1 MATGNAIN
9 ADTPGIVGYDG
20 VGNFTGTSA
29 VQYSVVIGGATL
41 STLVMIAPSATV
53 GNPLVSAGVSS
64 NPVYS
69 ATPTVTSITISN
81 APVSGTDGANKT
93 YVDSAITAVNPA
105 TSVVAA
111 STTNLNSTYLNGVSG
126 IGATLTNAGSLA
138 AFTID
143 GQTPTIGQ
151 RVLIKNQTST
161 FQNGVYTVS
170 TLGTGAIAW
179 ILTRALDYDQ
189 PSDINN
195 TGVINVLNGTVNA
208 LTGWLLNSTVNTVG
222 TDPITYVQYSNAPIS
237 VTQYDVLVGGAGN
250 AINSVGPGSAGQYLQ
265 SGGNSANPAYSTATL
280 PATATGTGKVLIAD
294 GTNWVASTPT
304 FPNAS
309 ASSGK
314 IIISDGT
321 NWIAS
326 TPTYPNTSGSA
337 GKVVISDGTNN
348 VYSTPTFPN
357 ASATTRK
364 IIVSDGTNW
373 VASTETYAV
382 PGASGNI
389 LTSDGTNWTSAA
401 PATSGTVTTVSVAS
415 ANGFAGTVANATTT
429 PAITLTTTITG
440 VLSGNGTAIS
450 GSTVTQHGVLLG
462 GASNAVG
469 STAVGSTGQVLQANT
484 GADPTYS
491 TATYPSS
498 SGGTGK
504 ILYDNGTNFVE
515 STPTFPASASATS
528 RKIIVSDGTN
538 WVASTETYAVP
549 GASGNI
555 LTSDGTNWTS
565 APAAT
570 SGTTLTTVTG
580 TLTNSQIKSLKETPI
595 AAIAAPGAGKV
606 LVALNLSVTLVYGGT
621 NAFVTTGST
630 TVFSYGSSGNISIAT
645 IPVSTINATANTT
658 TVIPPTQNGGVSTSI
673 ENTALYFVGFGGS
686 DISGNA
692 ANNNTINWS
701 ITYFVATI

>member
-314 IIISDGT
+314 IIISDCT

-357 ASATTRK
+357 ASATTR
-364 IIVSDGTNW
+364 
-373 VASTETYAV
+373 
-382 PGASGNI
+382 
-389 LTSDGTNWTSAA
+389 
-401 PATSGTVTTVSVAS
+401 
-415 ANGFAGTVANATTT
+415 
-429 PAITLTTTITG
+429 
-440 VLSGNGTAIS
+440 
-450 GSTVTQHGVLLG
+450 
-462 GASNAVG
+462 
-469 STAVGSTGQVLQANT
+469 
-484 GADPTYS
+484 
-491 TATYPSS
+491 
-498 SGGTGK
+498 
-504 ILYDNGTNFVE
+504 
-515 STPTFPASASATS
+515 
-528 RKIIVSDGTN
+528 
-538 WVASTETYAVP
+538 
-549 GASGNI
+549 
-555 LTSDGTNWTS
+555 
-565 APAAT
+565 
-570 SGTTLTTVTG
+570 
-580 TLTNSQIKSLKETPI
+580 
-595 AAIAAPGAGKV
+595 
-606 LVALNLSVTLVYGGT
+606 
-621 NAFVTTGST
+621 
-630 TVFSYGSSGNISIAT
+630 
-645 IPVSTINATANTT
+645 
-658 TVIPPTQNGGVSTSI
+658 
-673 ENTALYFVGFGGS
+673 
-686 DISGNA
+686 
-692 ANNNTINWS
+692 
-701 ITYFVATI
+701 